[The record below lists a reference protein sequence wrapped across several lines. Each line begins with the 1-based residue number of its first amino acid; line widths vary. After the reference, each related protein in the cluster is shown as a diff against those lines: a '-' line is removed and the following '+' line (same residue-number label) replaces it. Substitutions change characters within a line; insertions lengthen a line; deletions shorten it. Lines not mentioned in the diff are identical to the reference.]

1 MRCDEAREYLSAFL
15 DDELDPVR
23 SREIEEHVASCAD
36 CAAALGEMKQL
47 GGRLRTEAPYY
58 RASDSLRARVSRTA
72 WQGAS
77 RGRDAGASPRRAGVL
92 PRAWVG
98 AAAAVLV
105 VLGAT
110 WIFTSL
116 ERQAIVGSMEREV
129 VSSHIRSLMAAHLT
143 DVAST
148 DQHTVKP
155 WFNGRLDFSPTVSDL
170 SASGYPLLGGRLDY
184 LGGRPVAALV
194 YQRRKHWI
202 NVFTWPLEGARDSR
216 ASVKTQQGY
225 HMIHATRAGMAYWIV
240 SDLDPKE
247 LSEFAGLLLAGGAP
261 QR

>member
-1 MRCDEAREYLSAFL
+1 MRCNEAREFLSAFL

-23 SREIEEHVASCAD
+23 SREIEEHVRSCAD
-36 CAAALGEMKQL
+36 CAAALGGLRQL
-47 GGRLRTEAPYY
+47 GERLRAEAPYY
-58 RASDSLRARVSRTA
+58 RASDSLRARVGQAA

-77 RGRDAGASPRRAGVL
+77 RGRAASPRRAGVL
-92 PRAWVG
+92 PRAWLG
-98 AAAAVLV
+98 AAAVVLV

-170 SASGYPLLGGRLDY
+170 SASGYPLVGGRLDY

-202 NVFTWPLEGARDSR
+202 NVFTWPLEGARESR
-216 ASVKTQQGY
+216 ASAKTQQGY
-225 HMIHATRAGMAYWIV
+225 HLIHATHGGMAYWIV
-240 SDLDPKE
+240 SDLDPRE